1 MFRQNFSNHEKLLIQ
16 EYSLAGIA
24 GHKTDK
30 GDSRELFVKSFL
42 RNHLPSNVEIGRGE
56 VFGWGSVPGEDAHQI
71 DLVVY
76 DRSFPKIDMGGV
88 SAYLVEGVSAVIEV
102 KSVLNEAAIKQA
114 TNMARDLKK
123 LQLAKC
129 DGRNHYMH
137 CSLIGYTC
145 DTKDMQTL
153 VDRVCRVEESV
164 GINEASHEFPD
175 NDYDAPGLDSV
186 VALGVGIAHARN
198 SRCGLNPQQ
207 PSKYRWLYS
216 STEDANLQLWFLQLF
231 AACSGANGLD
241 YLKYIRDQ
249 SVYAPI
255 GVKQ

>member
-1 MFRQNFSNHEKLLIQ
+1 MFRRNFSNHEKLLLQ
-16 EYSLAGIA
+16 EYDLAGIA

-30 GDSRELFVKSFL
+30 GDSRELFVKNFL
-42 RNHLPSNVEIGRGE
+42 RSHLPSNVEIGRGE
-56 VFGWGSVPGEDAHQI
+56 VFGKDSAPGQDAHQI

-88 SAYLVEGVSAVIEV
+88 AAYLIEGVCAVIEV
-102 KSVLNEAAIKQA
+102 KSVLNEDAIRQA
-114 TNMARDLKK
+114 TNMACDLKK
-123 LQLAKC
+123 LRLANC
-129 DGRNHYMH
+129 VGRKAYLH

-145 DTKDMQTL
+145 DTKSMKTL
-153 VDRVCRVEESV
+153 VDRICRVEEGL
-164 GINEASHEFPD
+164 GITVTDHKSPN
-175 NDYDAPGLDSV
+175 NGYDAPGLDTV
-186 VALGVGIAHARN
+186 VALGIGVAHAHN
-198 SRCGLNPQQ
+198 SRCGLNPQS
-207 PSKYRWLYS
+207 PLNYRWLYS

-255 GVKQ
+255 GVRQ